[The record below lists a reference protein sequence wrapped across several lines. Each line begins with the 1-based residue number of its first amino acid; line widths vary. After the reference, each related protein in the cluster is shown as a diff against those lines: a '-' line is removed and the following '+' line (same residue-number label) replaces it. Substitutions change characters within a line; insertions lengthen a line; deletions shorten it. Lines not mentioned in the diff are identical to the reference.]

1 MTPSPTLARLDLVT
15 LLDDIAALAVEAG
28 FATLPFYEGDNGA
41 TTKADGS
48 PVTLADHAAEA
59 IILPG
64 LARLTP
70 TIPAVSEEAAE
81 RGEIPAV
88 AARQPFWLVDPLD
101 GTKEFIKRN
110 GEFTVNIALVDQ
122 GQPLL
127 GVVYAPASQEL
138 FAGTLA
144 PKPLAWRQRGQGPRD
159 SITCRPQPREGI
171 TVVSSRS
178 HANDTAL
185 ADYLKPY
192 SVASTLACGSSVKF
206 CRIAEGT
213 ADLYPRFGPTCEWDT
228 AAGHAVL
235 LAAGGGMTT
244 PEGDPF
250 RYGKAGFR
258 NGAFIAHGK

>member
-1 MTPSPTLARLDLVT
+1 MTLAAVPARMDLVA
-15 LLDDIAALAVEAG
+15 LLDDVAALAVEAG
-28 FATLPFYEGDNGA
+28 LATLPFYEGDDGA
-41 TTKADGS
+41 TSKADGS

-88 AARQPFWLVDPLD
+88 TARQPFWLVDPLD

-122 GQPLL
+122 GQPVL
-127 GVVYAPASQEL
+127 GAVYAPASGEL
-138 FAGTLA
+138 FAGALA
-144 PKPLAWRQRGQGPRD
+144 PQPLAWRQRNGAGREA
-159 SITCRPQPREGI
+159 IACRPQPRAGV

-178 HANDTAL
+178 HANDAAL
-185 ADYLKPY
+185 ADYLKAY
-192 SVASTLACGSSVKF
+192 SVAETLACGSSVKF
-206 CRIAEGT
+206 CRIAEGI

-258 NGAFIAHGK
+258 NGPFIAHGK

>member
-1 MTPSPTLARLDLVT
+1 MTTAPVLARMDLVA

-28 FATLPFYEGDNGA
+28 HATLPFYEGDHGA
-41 TTKADGS
+41 TAKSDGS

-59 IILPG
+59 VILPG

-70 TIPAVSEEAAE
+70 AIPAVSEEAAE

-110 GEFTVNIALVDQ
+110 GEFTVNIALVDK
-122 GQPLL
+122 GQPVL
-127 GVVYAPASQEL
+127 GVVYAPASGEL
-138 FAGTLA
+138 FAGSLA
-144 PKPLAWRQRGQGPRD
+144 PKPLAWRQRAGGERET
-159 SITCRPQPREGI
+159 ITCRPQPRAGV

-178 HANDTAL
+178 HANDEAL
-185 ADYLKPY
+185 AAYLKAY
-192 SVASTLACGSSVKF
+192 SVAETLACGSSVKF
-206 CRIAEGT
+206 CRIAEGV

-258 NGAFIAHGK
+258 NGPFIAHGK